1 MNRVRNI
8 GMGAVGALILIG
20 SIIAGSLV
28 WLMLTNPVTIAN
40 AVTEQ
45 DVSPFITTLGRAIL
59 DALMGLLKYL

>member
-45 DVSPFITTLGRAIL
+45 DVSPFITTLRRAIL